1 MPWAA
6 ETKMGFGWATGITIL
21 FILSIWA
28 TVVVRNIAPAIIPVL
43 AYFAFLGWVN
53 RVK

>member
-6 ETKMGFGWATGITIL
+6 ETKAGFGWATGITVL
-21 FILSIWA
+21 FIVSIWA
-28 TVVVRNIAPAIIPVL
+28 TVVYQSIAPLVIPIL
-43 AYFAFLGWVN
+43 AFVGFLGWVN

>member
-1 MPWAA
+1 MPWAF
-6 ETKMGFGWATGITIL
+6 ETKMGFVWATVITVV

-28 TVVVRNIAPAIIPVL
+28 VVVTGNLAPVIVPIV
-43 AYFAFLGWVN
+43 AYFGFLGWVN

>member
-6 ETKMGFGWATGITIL
+6 ETKMGFAWGTGITIL

-28 TVVVRNIAPAIIPVL
+28 TVVFQNLAPIAVPII
-43 AYFAFLGWVN
+43 AYFGFLGWIN

>member
-6 ETKMGFGWATGITIL
+6 ETKFGFAWATGITVL

-28 TVVVRNIAPAIIPVL
+28 TAAYQTLAPLVIPVV
-43 AYFAFLGWVN
+43 AYFGFLGWVN